1 MYAYICVYV
10 LLVKYWF
17 TCRYIYPYCTIC
29 CGNIYLFCR
38 PARQLLYVN
47 IGEGENQ
54 FTERLGQPQ
63 TFCNIRQMEGE
74 KGGGACHVPH
84 RHIYFDFTTCAQHL
98 KTDFRLQ

>member
-63 TFCNIRQMEGE
+63 TFCIIRQMEGE
-74 KGGGACHVPH
+74 KEH
-84 RHIYFDFTTCAQHL
+84 RHRELYFHFTTWRQEKNPA
-98 KTDFRLQ
+98 FRLQ